1 MPSKSLLD
9 FKTLHS
15 FQPACGVLRF
25 FSISFRLIKLPCAKA
40 YCKNALNNGIKLPHS
55 NSKLIPTN
63 IACFG
68 EPGGSG
74 CVGATKEQLEQLQ
87 KKN

>member
-40 YCKNALNNGIKLPHS
+40 NPLDSLPSSLPSNNI
-55 NSKLIPTN
+55 
-63 IACFG
+63 
-68 EPGGSG
+68 
-74 CVGATKEQLEQLQ
+74 
-87 KKN
+87 